1 MMEECLK
8 VSCLGPAGSY
18 SENAA
23 QTMCAGYEVILCHHF
38 AETVKKLV
46 SGEADCAIL
55 PVENSLNGGVSEC
68 LDLLE
73 SENIFGVREDLLLV
87 DHRLALLDGVDPKN
101 IDTICSHEQALGQC
115 AEFLERNFPEA
126 RYVET
131 SSTAESLKLLNG
143 HTAGIVG
150 SHVKQAGVTLSEENI
165 ADNKGNYTRF
175 LRVERAGALP
185 EHSVMVFF
193 SAVCAHKPGAL
204 VNLLKIFQR
213 YSLNLTRIQSRP
225 VKEQFGQ
232 YRFFIEIAGDIGN
245 ERVKS
250 ALNEARKYCASF
262 KLLGAYS

>member
-1 MMEECLK
+1 MMEERQK
-8 VSCLGPAGSY
+8 VSCLGPVGSY
-18 SENAA
+18 SEYAA
-23 QTMCAGYEVILCHHF
+23 LTMCEGYDVVLCHNF
-38 AETVKKLV
+38 PETVRKLTA
-46 SGEADCAIL
+46 GETDCCVL

-73 SENIFGVREDLLLV
+73 AEPVFGVREDLLLV
-87 DHRLALLDGVDPKN
+87 DHRLALLDGVDPKD

-115 AEFLERNFPEA
+115 TEYLQRCFPEA
-126 RYVET
+126 QLVET

-150 SHVKQAGVTLSEENI
+150 AHVKREGVVLSGENI
-165 ADNKGNYTRF
+165 ADQKGNYTRF
-175 LRVERAGALP
+175 LRVERRGDLP

-225 VKEQFGQ
+225 VKDQFGQ
-232 YRFFIEIAGDIGN
+232 YRFFIEIAGDIGGA
-245 ERVKS
+245 RVQA
-250 ALNEARKYCASF
+250 ALSEAKKVCVSF

>member
-1 MMEECLK
+1 MEEKKK

-18 SENAA
+18 SEFAA
-23 QTMCAGYEVILCHHF
+23 RNMCEGCEIVLCHNF
-38 AETVKKLV
+38 AEAVKKLTA
-46 SGEADCAIL
+46 GEVDFAVL

-68 LDLLE
+68 LDLLD
-73 SENIFGVREDLLLV
+73 SEAVFGSREYLLLV
-87 DHRLALLDGVDPKN
+87 DHRLALLEGVKEEDVEV
-101 IDTICSHEQALGQC
+101 ICSHEQAIGQC
-115 AEFLERNFPEA
+115 GEYLEKHFPHA
-126 RYVET
+126 RLLET
-131 SSTAESLKLLNG
+131 ASTAESLKRLDG

-150 SHVKQAGVTLSEENI
+150 AHVRKEGVRLSEENI

-175 LRVERAGALP
+175 LVVERERSVP

-225 VKEQFGQ
+225 VKEAFGQ

-250 ALNEARKYCASF
+250 ALSEARRYCASF
-262 KLLGAYS
+262 KLLGAYN